1 MYDFLLYEFDSS
13 NIRKGLQYNNSY
25 IKKRNSIVYDDGTKI
40 SMFTVKS
47 ERNDDY
53 YFVRVQTKTDENDGE
68 LIHYSCTCPQYHRTG
83 ECKHIVGSVIK
94 YFDDI
99 FLFDM
104 TNKDDYQ
111 LAISKNIIENFYKPK
126 SNKIRKKIKLEIT
139 LSVQENWYQPPYL
152 FVQYRVGESRL
163 YMLKGKY
170 MKFLSAYNSGEDY
183 KIASKF
189 VYSNNDYYFG
199 VEDKKILDFSL
210 RHLQNCHDTS
220 GDMVYG
226 NMLDNFMELLKQ
238 KEFIIDNHIYYG
250 VKEENPFDIVLTKE
264 NDEYIM
270 QIREFD
276 KYRALMKDYNYIY
289 DDENVYKLSDEM
301 TKLYYMMF
309 KNEMDSLV
317 FKKEQ
322 LEQFS
327 NGILSLIQD
336 NVVIADELQDEI
348 VISKAK
354 ALLYFDFYYNATE
367 CKVKLKYGQ
376 KEINLFDD
384 VPGISRDKTY
394 ESNIFEKLGEY
405 GFTVDEERFILE
417 ETDTIGYFLEYGI
430 NELSELYEVFT
441 SKKIQDTKI
450 KADTNARVNFSIG
463 QDNIMKYDFNVSG
476 IDNGELA
483 DVLAA
488 VKAKK
493 KYYKLKSGDFLNL
506 ENDIEL
512 QKFNNLTEDME
523 LANKDIENGGGEIP
537 KYRAIYFDSLKKSR
551 YKNVITTNNLFDDLI
566 SKFKSFKDEN
576 INLSKKELGI
586 LRDYQLTGV
595 KWLYNLYKCGFGGIL
610 ADEMGLG
617 KSIQLIYFI
626 KLIVQENPK
635 AKILVIA
642 PTSLIYN
649 WKKEFD
655 KFGSELKY
663 KVFAENKEKR
673 LNDLDNIDDLNVL
686 ITTYGL
692 VRNDA
697 EKYMEINFD
706 MIAIDEAQNIKN
718 PQAMMTKIIKKLNA
732 DAKFALTGTPLENSV
747 MELWSIFDFIM
758 PGYLAS
764 YKKFQGLYNIK
775 NVDDESMHKL
785 DNLNMQITY
794 FILRRKKKDVVK
806 ELPDKIENNIYV
818 DLEQNQKK
826 LYMAQVQKTKDEIDE
841 LMRTEGFTKARFKIL
856 QLLTKLRQICIDPAI
871 AFENYK
877 GGRSKIDEL
886 VKIVRE
892 AKENGHKVL
901 IFTTYKTALD
911 IVVKKLNNAGI
922 SSYYIDGSV
931 PSKKR
936 MELVESFNSDD
947 TDAFIITLKAGGTGL
962 NLTAATV
969 VIHLDLWWNPQVEN
983 QATDRAHRI
992 GQKETVEVIRL
1003 IAKGT
1008 IEERIL
1014 ELQNKKRKLAEAL
1027 IEGDMRNQ
1035 NQFAELTEK
1044 EIQHLLAMD
1053 NEEGVLER

>member
-1 MYDFLLYEFDSS
+1 
-13 NIRKGLQYNNSY
+13 
-25 IKKRNSIVYDDGTKI
+25 
-40 SMFTVKS
+40 
-47 ERNDDY
+47 
-53 YFVRVQTKTDENDGE
+53 
-68 LIHYSCTCPQYHRTG
+68 
-83 ECKHIVGSVIK
+83 
-94 YFDDI
+94 
-99 FLFDM
+99 
-104 TNKDDYQ
+104 
-111 LAISKNIIENFYKPK
+111 
-126 SNKIRKKIKLEIT
+126 
-139 LSVQENWYQPPYL
+139 
-152 FVQYRVGESRL
+152 
-163 YMLKGKY
+163 

-301 TKLYYMMF
+301 AKLYYMMF

-512 QKFNNLTEDME
+512 QKFNSLTEDME

-537 KYRAIYFDSLKKSR
+537 KYRAI
-551 YKNVITTNNLFDDLI
+551 
-566 SKFKSFKDEN
+566 
-576 INLSKKELGI
+576 
-586 LRDYQLTGV
+586 
-595 KWLYNLYKCGFGGIL
+595 
-610 ADEMGLG
+610 
-617 KSIQLIYFI
+617 
-626 KLIVQENPK
+626 
-635 AKILVIA
+635 
-642 PTSLIYN
+642 
-649 WKKEFD
+649 
-655 KFGSELKY
+655 
-663 KVFAENKEKR
+663 
-673 LNDLDNIDDLNVL
+673 
-686 ITTYGL
+686 
-692 VRNDA
+692 
-697 EKYMEINFD
+697 
-706 MIAIDEAQNIKN
+706 
-718 PQAMMTKIIKKLNA
+718 
-732 DAKFALTGTPLENSV
+732 
-747 MELWSIFDFIM
+747 
-758 PGYLAS
+758 
-764 YKKFQGLYNIK
+764 
-775 NVDDESMHKL
+775 
-785 DNLNMQITY
+785 
-794 FILRRKKKDVVK
+794 
-806 ELPDKIENNIYV
+806 
-818 DLEQNQKK
+818 
-826 LYMAQVQKTKDEIDE
+826 
-841 LMRTEGFTKARFKIL
+841 
-856 QLLTKLRQICIDPAI
+856 
-871 AFENYK
+871 
-877 GGRSKIDEL
+877 
-886 VKIVRE
+886 
-892 AKENGHKVL
+892 
-901 IFTTYKTALD
+901 
-911 IVVKKLNNAGI
+911 
-922 SSYYIDGSV
+922 
-931 PSKKR
+931 
-936 MELVESFNSDD
+936 
-947 TDAFIITLKAGGTGL
+947 
-962 NLTAATV
+962 
-969 VIHLDLWWNPQVEN
+969 
-983 QATDRAHRI
+983 
-992 GQKETVEVIRL
+992 
-1003 IAKGT
+1003 
-1008 IEERIL
+1008 
-1014 ELQNKKRKLAEAL
+1014 
-1027 IEGDMRNQ
+1027 
-1035 NQFAELTEK
+1035 
-1044 EIQHLLAMD
+1044 
-1053 NEEGVLER
+1053 